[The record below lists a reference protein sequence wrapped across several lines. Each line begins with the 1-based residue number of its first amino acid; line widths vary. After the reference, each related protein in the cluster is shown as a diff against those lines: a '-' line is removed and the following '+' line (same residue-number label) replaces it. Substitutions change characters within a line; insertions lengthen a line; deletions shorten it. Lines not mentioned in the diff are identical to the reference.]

1 MKNFIRGPALAVALF
16 LGACAGMPVPQAG
29 FVPPRAFVLEDA
41 LSGHLTGQGVITPII
56 GASTSFDVT
65 IAGTWDGKVLTLVE
79 DFKYPSGTTERKTW
93 HLTKSAAGDYVGT
106 REDVIGQAHAFV
118 DGPTVRLDY
127 RVKLDTPLGRT
138 ARFQDVLYWED
149 DRTIRNVATVSK
161 LGLRL
166 ARVSLRLVRAGK

>member
-1 MKNFIRGPALAVALF
+1 MKTIMRGTVLAGALF
-16 LGACAGMPVPQAG
+16 LAGCAGIPTPQAG
-29 FVPPRAFVLEDA
+29 LVSPRPFVLEDA
-41 LSGHLTGQGVITPII
+41 LYGHLMGQGVITPII

-79 DFKYPSGTTERKTW
+79 DFQYPSGTAERNTW

-138 ARFQDVLYWED
+138 ARFQDVL
-149 DRTIRNVATVSK
+149 
-161 LGLRL
+161 
-166 ARVSLRLVRAGK
+166 